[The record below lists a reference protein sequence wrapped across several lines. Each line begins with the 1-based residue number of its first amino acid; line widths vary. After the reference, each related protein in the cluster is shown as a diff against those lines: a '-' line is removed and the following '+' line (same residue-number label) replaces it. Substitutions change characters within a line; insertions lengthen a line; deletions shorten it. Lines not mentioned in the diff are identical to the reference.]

1 MSRMQIKIPRDIERR
16 KASPDMDL
24 YRCLVTL
31 LPEGIEI
38 LTREALAE
46 RRGFFR
52 IKDAVTTG
60 VSHHYWEFE
69 VIE

>member
-16 KASPDMDL
+16 KASP
-24 YRCLVTL
+24 
-31 LPEGIEI
+31 
-38 LTREALAE
+38 E

>member
-38 LTREALAE
+38 LTREALVEAAACVPDE
-46 RRGFFR
+46 
-52 IKDAVTTG
+52 TTG
-60 VSHHYWEFE
+60 ETYKGD
-69 VIE
+69 